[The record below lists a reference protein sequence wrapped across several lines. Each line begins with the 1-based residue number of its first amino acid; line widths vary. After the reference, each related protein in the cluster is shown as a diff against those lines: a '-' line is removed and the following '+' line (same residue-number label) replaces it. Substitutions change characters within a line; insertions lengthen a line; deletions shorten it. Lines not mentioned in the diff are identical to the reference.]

1 MEYMILTAV
10 PWFEPNTFGAYY
22 GAIGG
27 GIGGPLIGVLAPLSM
42 FMAQRGKARAFVV
55 VLWGVIA
62 LAGIAQLV
70 FSGYALANAQP
81 YAIWYPPALCG
92 FLFTVLSSVF
102 WVQVQRRY
110 AQTEARKLDA
120 AGFRHS

>member
-1 MEYMILTAV
+1 MFDT
-10 PWFEPNTFGAYY
+10 GAPVE
-22 GAIGG
+22 AA
-27 GIGGPLIGVLAPLSM
+27 LKRSVWVSM
-42 FMAQRGKARAFVV
+42 
-55 VLWGVIA
+55 
-62 LAGIAQLV
+62 
-70 FSGYALANAQP
+70 